1 MLGFL
6 DKSDAEPEEL
16 SLYLIGNMNEHIQ
29 HRGFQ
34 FHPDDIENT
43 ISRANRFDTT
53 NLLTRRFPRRQIG
66 AYRF

>member
-6 DKSDAEPEEL
+6 EKSDSESDEL
-16 SLYLIGNMNEHIQ
+16 SLFLIGNMNEHIQ

-43 ISRANRFDTT
+43 IMKANR
-53 NLLTRRFPRRQIG
+53 
-66 AYRF
+66 

>member
-6 DKSDAEPEEL
+6 EKNDPDSNEL

-34 FHPDDIENT
+34 FHPDDIENS
-43 ISRANRFDTT
+43 ISRSNR
-53 NLLTRRFPRRQIG
+53 
-66 AYRF
+66 